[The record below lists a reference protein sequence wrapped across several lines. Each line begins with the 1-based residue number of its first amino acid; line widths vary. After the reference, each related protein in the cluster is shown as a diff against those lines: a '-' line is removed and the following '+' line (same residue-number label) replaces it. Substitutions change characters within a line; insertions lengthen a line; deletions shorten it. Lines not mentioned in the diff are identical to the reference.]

1 MLKRYGRTLIFDYYT
16 TYTIHATAKK
26 VNTEKYLARLR
37 KDVEEKKV
45 YVVDEDGWSECFLSN
60 WFADNFHVLDF
71 QEIFEQRSKPY
82 MDLKAKLNF
91 HGFPDFLATRKGKLL
106 RVELECFSSLF
117 WYMHQA
123 DYCEVALCYDHDG
136 IIEGMEV
143 HDLKGILGYEN
154 IINKSEI
161 FEYMYLQ
168 YEDFRQEIMDKNQ
181 ELMKKS
187 MESMGRAM
195 RASE

>member
-16 TYTIHATAKK
+16 TCTIYANVRK
-26 VNTEKYLARLR
+26 VNTEKYLARFR
-37 KDVEEKKV
+37 KDHKEKKV
-45 YVVDEDGWSECFLSN
+45 YVIDEDSWSECFLGN
-60 WFADNFHVLDF
+60 WFVDNFHMLDF

-123 DYCEVALCYDHDG
+123 DYCEVVLCYDHDG
-136 IIEGMEV
+136 TIEDMEV

-168 YEDFRQEIMDKNQ
+168 YGDFRQEIIEKNQ
-181 ELMKKS
+181 ELMKKRQD
-187 MESMGRAM
+187 EAM

>member
-1 MLKRYGRTLIFDYYT
+1 MLKRYGRTLIFDYYIT
-16 TYTIHATAKK
+16 CTIRDNVKK
-26 VNTEKYLARLR
+26 MDTEKYLARFR
-37 KDVEEKKV
+37 RDVEEKTV

-60 WFADNFHVLDF
+60 WFADNFRMLDF
-71 QEIFEQRSKPY
+71 QEVFEQRSKPY
-82 MDLKAKLNF
+82 MDLKAKLDF

-117 WYMHQA
+117 RYNHQA
-123 DYCEVALCYDHDG
+123 DFCEVVLCYDHDG

-154 IINKSEI
+154 IINKNEI

-168 YEDFRQEIMDKNQ
+168 YEDFRQEIIDKNQ
-181 ELMKKS
+181 ELMLKRQD
-187 MESMGRAM
+187 EAM
-195 RASE
+195 RTSE